1 MDSKTGNK
9 NVAEASF
16 EYHKEKRRV
25 KLIQLGNLIKNYH
38 NKTTPIYKHNPSN
51 VVGSDSK

>member
-1 MDSKTGNK
+1 MENKQVNK
-9 NVAEASF
+9 NFAEASF

-25 KLIQLGNLIKNYH
+25 KLIQLGNLIKSHH

-51 VVGSDSK
+51 VGSDSK